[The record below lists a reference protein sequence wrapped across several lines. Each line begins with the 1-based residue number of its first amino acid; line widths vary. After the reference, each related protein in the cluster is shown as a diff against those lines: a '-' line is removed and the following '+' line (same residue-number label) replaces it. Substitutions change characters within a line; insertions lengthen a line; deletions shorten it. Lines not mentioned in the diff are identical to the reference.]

1 MRQPPFSNHPICSPD
16 VASINSEST
25 IVSPTSSTPLTPSS
39 ETGSLQTFVSKFIE
53 QKRNKII
60 SESSQIPNVNER
72 RRPSLISISSTEEN
86 SQSETNDPALNDFS
100 QTSNSPLALLSTYRK
115 RMESNPDKNLTPS
128 ALYKR
133 NRLRQRNKIA
143 ATKCRNKRKAQHK
156 LLILV
161 RLIFRQLLDSQSKF
175 TRFN

>member
-1 MRQPPFSNHPICSPD
+1 MRQHPFSNDPISSPD

-25 IVSPTSSTPLTPSS
+25 IVSPTSSTPVTPSS
-39 ETGSLQTFVSKFIE
+39 MTGSLQTFVSKFIE
-53 QKRNKII
+53 QKRNKMI
-60 SESSQIPNVNER
+60 SESNQVSNGKESR
-72 RRPSLISISSTEEN
+72 RLSLISISSTEEN
-86 SQSETNDPALNDFS
+86 YQSETNDSTQNDFS
-100 QTSNSPLALLSTYRK
+100 QSSPSPLALLSTYRK
-115 RMESNPDKNLTPS
+115 RIESNPDKNLTPT

-161 RLIFRQLLDSQSKF
+161 R
-175 TRFN
+175 